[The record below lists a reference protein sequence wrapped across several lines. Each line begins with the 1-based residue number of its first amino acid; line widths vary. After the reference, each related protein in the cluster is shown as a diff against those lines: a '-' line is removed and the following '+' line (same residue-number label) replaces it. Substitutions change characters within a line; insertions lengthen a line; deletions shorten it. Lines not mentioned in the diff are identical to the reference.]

1 MNSRPRLHDMDLN
14 SLKLVIIED
23 EEAHFSLMKRAIERE
38 LPQVTVH
45 YFAHAGACLQCLEE
59 VGPDVIVT
67 DYLMPDMDGIEFLKA
82 LKERGKDLP
91 VIVITGQGNENVAV
105 QAMKLGAWD
114 YLVKSPDFFTL
125 LPAVIDKVV
134 REWNLKESLRE
145 SESRFHDLAE
155 RTAEWIWEVDHKGR
169 YVYSNQVVQQILGYD
184 PDELIGRP
192 YFSVLRLVDGEPVKE
207 YIFRIASQRKILS
220 VLEMCASDKEGKEV
234 ILETSAAPVL
244 DKAGGLVGYRGIHRD
259 ITERKLAEEA
269 LKESESRLRD
279 LSSRLLSAQ
288 EEERKYVAKELHD
301 SIGQTLAAIM
311 VYSGNALMQVGGEK
325 AETPISN
332 ILTSITSMVKNAVE
346 ELRRIQRNL
355 WPSLLDD
362 LGVLKTVQGFCR
374 AYNEVYAGIRI
385 EIDLGVEEADVPSRL
400 RIVIYRIIQEAF
412 NNIAKHSRANLATIS
427 LQKTESGFDLLITD
441 NGSGFD
447 PAAVSRDGPSLT
459 GLGLSTMKERTELSG
474 GIFSIDSM
482 PGKGTSI
489 RCSWTV

>member
-1 MNSRPRLHDMDLN
+1 
-14 SLKLVIIED
+14 
-23 EEAHFSLMKRAIERE
+23 
-38 LPQVTVH
+38 
-45 YFAHAGACLQCLEE
+45 
-59 VGPDVIVT
+59 
-67 DYLMPDMDGIEFLKA
+67 
-82 LKERGKDLP
+82 
-91 VIVITGQGNENVAV
+91 
-105 QAMKLGAWD
+105 
-114 YLVKSPDFFTL
+114 
-125 LPAVIDKVV
+125 
-134 REWNLKESLRE
+134 
-145 SESRFHDLAE
+145 
-155 RTAEWIWEVDHKGR
+155 
-169 YVYSNQVVQQILGYD
+169 
-184 PDELIGRP
+184 
-192 YFSVLRLVDGEPVKE
+192 
-207 YIFRIASQRKILS
+207 
-220 VLEMCASDKEGKEV
+220 
-234 ILETSAAPVL
+234 
-244 DKAGGLVGYRGIHRD
+244 
-259 ITERKLAEEA
+259 
-269 LKESESRLRD
+269 
-279 LSSRLLSAQ
+279 
-288 EEERKYVAKELHD
+288 
-301 SIGQTLAAIM
+301 
-311 VYSGNALMQVGGEK
+311 
-325 AETPISN
+325 
-332 ILTSITSMVKNAVE
+332 VE